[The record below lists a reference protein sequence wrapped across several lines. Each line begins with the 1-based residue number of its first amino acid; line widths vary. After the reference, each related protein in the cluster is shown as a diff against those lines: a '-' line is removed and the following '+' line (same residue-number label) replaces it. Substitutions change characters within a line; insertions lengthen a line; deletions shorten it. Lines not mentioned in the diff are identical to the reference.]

1 MPVRRWIARCE
12 SPSTCF
18 ISLICAHCSTSSNA
32 FLRSRSLDRARSRVR
47 SDASDPASE
56 WTSFRP
62 AQVVQY
68 SGGAY
73 SSIDI
78 SRREKEIDAAARIR
92 GVAVAQVARLREGGK
107 GTSHQFERKPATD
120 LACAP
125 ALHSRH
131 ALCFFLLIRRPPR
144 VLP

>member
-73 SSIDI
+73 TFVTLGHEQSESPERIGRDPGEVQAAI
-78 SRREKEIDAAARIR
+78 SVAEIVRPAAQEP
-92 GVAVAQVARLREGGK
+92 VEV
-107 GTSHQFERKPATD
+107 
-120 LACAP
+120 
-125 ALHSRH
+125 LHDH
-131 ALCFFLLIRRPPR
+131 FDR
-144 VLP
+144 V